1 MRKEIKSKEELLK
14 KKERREIIIGC
25 ITILAII
32 LCIILGSYFVTAG
45 IVGLVCAA
53 FGFTFTWLKATAIWF
68 LLGLASSTFTITK
81 TE

>member
-1 MRKEIKSKEELLK
+1 MIKEIESKKELLK
-14 KKERREIIIGC
+14 KKERREIIVGC
-25 ITILAII
+25 IVILAII

-45 IVGLVCAA
+45 IFGLVCAA
-53 FGFTFTWLKATAIWF
+53 FGFTFTWLRATAIWF

>member
-1 MRKEIKSKEELLK
+1 MRKEIKNKEELLK
-14 KKERREIIIGC
+14 KKEKREIVVGC
-25 ITILAII
+25 IVILAII
-32 LCIILGSYFVTAG
+32 LCIILCSFFVTAG

-53 FGFTFTWLKATAIWF
+53 FGFTFTWLKATAIWL